1 MEVSVDTYIGRRN
14 TSRYHSLVQE
24 GVEILVS
31 EALAPH
37 IENIKIDCKKF
48 LFVNRMRA
56 LLELNNGYVISA

>member
-31 EALAPH
+31 EALAPY

-56 LLELNNGYVISA
+56 LLELNNGYIISA

>member
-24 GVEILVS
+24 DVEILVS

-56 LLELNNGYVISA
+56 LLELSNGYVISA

>member
-14 TSRYHSLVQE
+14 TSCYHSLVYE

-31 EALAPH
+31 ETLAPYV
-37 IENIKIDCKKF
+37 ENIKIDCKKF

>member
-31 EALAPH
+31 EALAPYV
-37 IENIKIDCKKF
+37 ENIKIDCKKF
-48 LFVNRMRA
+48 LFLNRMRA
-56 LLELNNGYVISA
+56 LLELNNGYIISA

>member
-24 GVEILVS
+24 GIEILIS
-31 EALAPH
+31 EALAPYL
-37 IENIKIDCKKF
+37 ESIKIDCKKF